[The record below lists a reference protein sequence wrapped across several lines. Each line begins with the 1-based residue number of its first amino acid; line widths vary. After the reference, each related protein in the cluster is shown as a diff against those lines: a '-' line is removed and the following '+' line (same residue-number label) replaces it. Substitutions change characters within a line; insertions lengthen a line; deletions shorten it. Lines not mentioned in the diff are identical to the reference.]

1 MAASVRVP
9 LGDIENILKDLSLG
23 PIGVGGEAAINAA
36 GGTSNALHDVGSTA
50 DFLTRLSEPNLWIRV
65 GEGVAGL
72 ILIAIGLKVMFPSTV
87 AAVSTP
93 VKAAGTAALF
103 A

>member
-1 MAASVRVP
+1 MAASVRIP
-9 LGDIENILKDLSLG
+9 LGDIENILKDVALG
-23 PIGVGGEAAINAA
+23 PIGVGGEAAVNAA
-36 GGTSNALHDVGSTA
+36 GGAKNAVNDATSTA
-50 DFLTRLSEPNLWIRV
+50 DFLTRLDNPNTWVRI
-65 GEGVAGL
+65 GEGAAGL

-93 VKAAGTAALF
+93 VKAAGAAAVL

>member
-9 LGDIENILKDLSLG
+9 LGDIDNILKDIALG
-23 PIGVGGEAAINAA
+23 PIGIGGEAAINAA
-36 GGTSNALHDVGSTA
+36 GGTKNALGDVGSTA
-50 DFLTRLSEPNLWIRV
+50 DFLTRLDNPNTWVRI

-87 AAVSTP
+87 AAISTP
-93 VKAAGTAALF
+93 VKAAGTAAVL